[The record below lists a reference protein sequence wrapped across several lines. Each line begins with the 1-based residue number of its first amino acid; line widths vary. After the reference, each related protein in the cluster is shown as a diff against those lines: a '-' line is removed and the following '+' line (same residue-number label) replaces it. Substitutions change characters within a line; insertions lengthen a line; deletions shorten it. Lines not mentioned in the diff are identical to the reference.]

1 LKRRPSRSLWIV
13 KLGGSL
19 ADWPD
24 LRAWVRLLG
33 GERAV
38 DLVVVP
44 GGGPFADQVR
54 ETQARWKFDDA
65 AAHRMAILAMEQY
78 GLMLAALSRGRI
90 VPAATPVS
98 IRKALRGG
106 ATPVWAPS
114 AMCFADAAGK
124 GEIAETW
131 DMTSDSLAAWLATR
145 LRAEHLV
152 LVKSARPPKADLRAM
167 VRSGLIDRAFPRYA
181 AMGRFGLSVVW
192 REDLRIVR
200 RALRTGVPP
209 AAVQLPR

>member
-1 LKRRPSRSLWIV
+1 MRRPSSPPLWIV

-33 GERAV
+33 AERAV

-54 ETQARWKFDDA
+54 TAQARWRFDDG

-78 GLMLAALSRGRI
+78 GLMLAAMSRGRL
-90 VPAATPVS
+90 VPAASSV
-98 IRKALRGG
+98 ALRKVLRQGG
-106 ATPVWAPS
+106 TPVWAPA
-114 AMCFADAAGK
+114 AMSFADAAGK

-131 DMTSDSLAAWLATR
+131 DMTSDSLAAWLAGT
-145 LRAEHLV
+145 LRADHLV
-152 LVKSARPPKADLRAM
+152 LVKSARPPKAGLRAM

-181 AMGRFGLSVVW
+181 AAGRFGVSVVW
-192 REDLRIVR
+192 REDPAIMR
-200 RALRTGVPP
+200 RALRTGIPP
-209 AAVQLPR
+209 APVQLPR